1 MRIIDIFKLDNIDF
15 FARDLFA
22 MAQYWQSMN
31 VFNTLAHPRGNDA
44 LLFFKKVSGEYELDD
59 GSKFRA
65 FPGELVYIPTGAKYK
80 TVFAPAADIS
90 FEHGNADTLLINFK
104 LFDCDGDFALSDRIT
119 KLVFDNSERIEAAF
133 IKLLD
138 AANSPRSRTTQFKS
152 AFYSLLSAIIM
163 NKRGEELKS
172 TFFKRIKPGIDYLEN
187 NPDQHLSIDEISKLC
202 GMSASLF
209 RRIFVRYAGMSP
221 IEYRNL
227 QKLERAKSLLSS
239 GMYNVS
245 ETGDLLGFDDAAYFS
260 RFFKKHTGISP
271 REFISESEKNC

>member
-1 MRIIDIFKLDNIDF
+1 
-15 FARDLFA
+15 
-22 MAQYWQSMN
+22 
-31 VFNTLAHPRGNDA
+31 
-44 LLFFKKVSGEYELDD
+44 
-59 GSKFRA
+59 
-65 FPGELVYIPTGAKYK
+65 
-80 TVFAPAADIS
+80 
-90 FEHGNADTLLINFK
+90 
-104 LFDCDGDFALSDRIT
+104 
-119 KLVFDNSERIEAAF
+119 
-133 IKLLD
+133 
-138 AANSPRSRTTQFKS
+138 
-152 AFYSLLSAIIM
+152 M